1 MTEDEEWQELER
13 KQQQQ
18 ELQKQA
24 YDRACEVMRD
34 LNNAEI
40 SQMTLL
46 RAFAMGYR
54 DAVMRNKNA
63 EHKS

>member
-1 MTEDEEWQELER
+1 MTEDEEWEELER
-13 KQQQQ
+13 KAQRQ

-24 YDRACEVMRD
+24 HDRACEVMRD

-46 RAFAMGYR
+46 RAFAIGYR
-54 DAVMRNKNA
+54 DAMTRSKDA
-63 EHKS
+63 EHKP

>member
-13 KQQQQ
+13 KAQQQ

-24 YDRACEVMRD
+24 HDRACEVMRN
-34 LNNAEI
+34 LNNAEL

-54 DAVMRNKNA
+54 DAMTRSRDA
-63 EHKS
+63 TDKS

>member
-1 MTEDEEWQELER
+1 MTEDEAWQELER

-24 YDRACEVMRD
+24 HDRACEVMRG
-34 LNNAEI
+34 LNNAEL

-54 DAVMRNKNA
+54 DANMRNK
-63 EHKS
+63 HD

>member
-1 MTEDEEWQELER
+1 MTEDEEWEELER
-13 KQQQQ
+13 KAQRQ

-24 YDRACEVMRD
+24 HDRACEVMRD

-54 DAVMRNKNA
+54 DAMIRSKDA
-63 EHKS
+63 KHKS

>member
-1 MTEDEEWQELER
+1 MTEDEEWEELER
-13 KQQQQ
+13 KAQRQ
-18 ELQKQA
+18 ELHKQA
-24 YDRACEVMRD
+24 HDRACEVMRD

-54 DAVMRNKNA
+54 DAIIRSKDA
-63 EHKS
+63 KHQP